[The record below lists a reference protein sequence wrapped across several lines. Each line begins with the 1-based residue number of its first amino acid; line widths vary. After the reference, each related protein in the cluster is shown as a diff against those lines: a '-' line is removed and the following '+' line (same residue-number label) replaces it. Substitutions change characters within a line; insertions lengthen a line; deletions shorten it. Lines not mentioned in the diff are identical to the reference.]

1 MISSG
6 ETILFTSGLFFEL
19 PLQEHTYS
27 FFIRILFITNCKLH
41 SEFDEDNLHNVS
53 FTKKHGHPCGFL
65 FSLPF
70 QAAEMVQCI

>member
-41 SEFDEDNLHNVS
+41 SEFDEDNLRNVS
-53 FTKKHGHPCGFL
+53 FTKKTWS
-65 FSLPF
+65 SLRFPIF
-70 QAAEMVQCI
+70 IAISSS